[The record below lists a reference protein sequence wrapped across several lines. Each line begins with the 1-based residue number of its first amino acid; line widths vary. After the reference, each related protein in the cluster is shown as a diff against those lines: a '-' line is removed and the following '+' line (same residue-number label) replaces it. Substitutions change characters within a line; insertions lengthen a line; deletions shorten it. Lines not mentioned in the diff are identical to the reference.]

1 MKKSNFLSLGV
12 IFAILLVSLL
22 NIAIDF
28 LNHYTLFIFT
38 IVLMIITYFMLGY
51 HKNKSV
57 IRKDVILSITAFI
70 ISYYLITYVLGYFV
84 GFTKTIYALNFK
96 SIISNIFPIL
106 IFILSS
112 EFLRYMINTKVS
124 NKTWIVIL
132 SFVAFVMLNN
142 TLTLGDI
149 FNTNMDTM
157 DIVAQLGLFI
167 FPSIAMNLLATY
179 MTIKID
185 YKPIMIYRLLME
197 VPLYILPIFPNF
209 GNYIES
215 VLRISFPIAIFLW
228 LYKKIDKSKIKKIVI
243 IEKKHLLNI
252 FRFNVLLFCAILV
265 YFISGLFRYQ
275 ALVIATGSM
284 NPSIKVGD
292 IVVVDKG
299 NKRTETIYDVGDV
312 IAYQKDN
319 LIICHRIV
327 KTLKSGNVILYE
339 TKGDNNTS
347 ADELLVNEE
356 SILGKVKY
364 RVKYLGYPTI
374 ILNKIR

>member
-1 MKKSNFLSLGV
+1 MKKSNFLSLGLIIA
-12 IFAILLVSLL
+12 IFLVSIL

-38 IVLMIITYFMLGY
+38 MVLTVVSYFLLGY

-70 ISYYLITYVLGYFV
+70 ISYYLITYILGYFF
-84 GFTKTIYALNFK
+84 GFTRTIYALTFK
-96 SIISNIFPIL
+96 SIISNRFPIL
-106 IFILSS
+106 LFILSS
-112 EFLRYMINTKVS
+112 EFLRYLINTKVN
-124 NKTWIVIL
+124 NKTLLVIV
-132 SFVAFVMLNN
+132 SFVAFVLLNN
-142 TLTLGDI
+142 TLTIGDI
-149 FNTNMDTM
+149 INSSMETM
-157 DIVAQLGLFI
+157 EIVEQLGLFI

-185 YKPIMIYRLLME
+185 YKPVIIYRSLME
-197 VPLYILPIFPNF
+197 IPLYILPIFPNF

-252 FRFNVLLFCAILV
+252 FRFNVLLVCAILV
-265 YFISGLFRYQ
+265 YFISGIFRYQ

-284 NPSIKVGD
+284 DPNIKIGDVVIIDKGHKKSKASYKVGD
-292 IVVVDKG
+292 VV
-299 NKRTETIYDVGDV
+299 
-312 IAYQKDN
+312 AYQKDN
-319 LIICHRIV
+319 LVICHRIV
-327 KTLKSGNVILYE
+327 KILKSGDTTLYE
-339 TKGDNNTS
+339 TKGDNNQST
-347 ADELLVNEE
+347 DELLVKEE
-356 SILGKVKY
+356 SILGKVDY
-364 RVKYLGYPTI
+364 RVKYLGYPTV